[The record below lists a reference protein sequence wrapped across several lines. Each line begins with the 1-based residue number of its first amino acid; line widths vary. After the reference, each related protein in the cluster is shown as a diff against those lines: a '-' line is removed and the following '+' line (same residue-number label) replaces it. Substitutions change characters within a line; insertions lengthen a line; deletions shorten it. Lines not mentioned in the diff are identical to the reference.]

1 MKICY
6 LADAESIHTQRW
18 VQYFADQGH
27 QVHLISKNPCAQ
39 LKGIKQH
46 HLKRLNESEAFSAV
60 NLLVILPQVKSII
73 KKVAPD
79 ILHSHFVLDYG
90 SYGAMSGFH
99 PFVISA
105 WGSDVLEVPKRSK
118 SLRALTRYA
127 LNGADLITCDGD
139 NSKEAMIHLGI
150 PDGKIKIISH
160 GIDTNRFY
168 PGTRNENIRVEL
180 GLSGH
185 PSAISIRHLR
195 PVYDVGSFIRSMPL
209 VLKEIPDAK
218 FIIVGDG
225 SDKEFLIK
233 LAGSLGILN
242 SVIFTGVI
250 NHEELPSY
258 IASSDVYVSTSIS
271 DGGIAVSTLEAMAS
285 GLAPVVT
292 DVGDNRKWIK
302 DGENGFVVPIGDS
315 KMLAERIIYLLQNKD
330 VLRRF
335 GAANRSIV
343 EERADYYKEMEKMGR
358 IYEDL
363 VGGNQNE
370 DNSYWRRWI
379 HRQSSLR

>member
-6 LADAESIHTQRW
+6 LGNAESIHTQRW

-27 QVHLISKNPCAQ
+27 QVHLISKNPCDL
-39 LKGIKQH
+39 LKGVTQH
-46 HLKRLNESEAFSAV
+46 YLKRLHESNENEVGAFSAL
-60 NLLVILPQVKSII
+60 NLFVIIPQVKSII

-90 SYGAMSGFH
+90 SYGAISGFH

-105 WGSDVLEVPKRSK
+105 WGSDVLESPKRSK

-127 LNGADLITCDGD
+127 LKGADLITCDGE

-150 PDGKIKIISH
+150 PDGRIKIISH
-160 GIDTNRFY
+160 GIDTNRFH
-168 PGTRNENIRVEL
+168 PGRRNEPLRGKL

-185 PSAISIRHLR
+185 PSAISTRHLK
-195 PVYDVGSFIRSMPL
+195 PVYDVGSFIKAMPS
-209 VLKEIPDAK
+209 VLKDIPDAK
-218 FIIVGDG
+218 FIIAGDG
-225 SDKEFLIK
+225 SEKESLMK
-233 LAGSLGILN
+233 LAGSLGVSSN
-242 SVIFTGVI
+242 VIFTGI
-250 NHEELPSY
+250 IKHEELPRY

-285 GLAPVVT
+285 GFAPVVT

-302 DGENGFVVPIGDS
+302 DGENGFVVPAGDS
-315 KMLAERIIYLLQNKD
+315 KMLAERIIYLLRNKD
-330 VLRRF
+330 ILRRF

-363 VGGNQNE
+363 VRG
-370 DNSYWRRWI
+370 
-379 HRQSSLR
+379 QSE

>member
-46 HLKRLNESEAFSAV
+46 HLKRLHESEAFSAV

-168 PGTRNENIRVEL
+168 PGTRNENLRVEL

-225 SDKEFLIK
+225 SDKESLIK

-363 VGGNQNE
+363 VGG
-370 DNSYWRRWI
+370 
-379 HRQSSLR
+379 QSE